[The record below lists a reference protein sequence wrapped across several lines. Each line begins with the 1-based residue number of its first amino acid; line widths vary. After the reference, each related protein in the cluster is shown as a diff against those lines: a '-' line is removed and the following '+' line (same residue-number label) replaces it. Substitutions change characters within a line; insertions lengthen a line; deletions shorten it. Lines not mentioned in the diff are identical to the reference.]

1 MKRNVF
7 LMLLVPIMMLSV
19 PNLFGQ
25 DISSITKLNESSQN
39 KVEVT
44 NDEHSDIFVHPFFS
58 HMALADKPGEVS
70 FRFTGI
76 QRRVRE
82 NLSNDF
88 GLHIEAGLLPGLG
101 LHLRT
106 DGIKNETFSEAMLMY
121 NVVTTD
127 NENFGISIFGQLSIP
142 TGSIKSNTYK
152 GLFGVGIKKAFPSFV
167 VFNGD
172 IHYDPKDDMAEYE
185 ASFVF
190 KASELLYPIIE
201 TRGEITPDGTSVYLL
216 PAIKFRVQEN
226 QTIGAGFQ
234 LALVDERE
242 YDVEAVLQY
251 GIEF

>member
-7 LMLLVPIMMLSV
+7 LTVFAVLMILNLS
-19 PNLFGQ
+19 NLFAQ
-25 DISSITKLNESSQN
+25 DIVSINKLEDLEQNE
-39 KVEVT
+39 VEAIT
-44 NDEHSDIFVHPFFS
+44 HEHSDIFVHPFFS
-58 HMALADKPGEVS
+58 HMALADKPGEAS

-76 QRRVRE
+76 QRKE
-82 NLSNDF
+82 GQNLSNDF

-121 NVVTTD
+121 NVFTSD

-142 TGSIKSNTYK
+142 TGKMSNNIYK

-201 TRGEITPDGTSVYLL
+201 TRGEITRNGTSVYLL
-216 PAIKFRVQEN
+216 PAIKFRIQEN
-226 QTIGAGFQ
+226 QTIGTGFQ
-234 LALVDERE
+234 IALVDERE